1 MAAPSR
7 RINPDLDPDLNAGTL
22 NEELEQEP
30 FRFNF
35 FQMVR
40 LLKQAM
46 PSRSGVGEFVNPAS
60 EVVRFRAN
68 ASVVFPASAVQAFK
82 AGDSSTPAQA
92 TVNFMGL
99 TGPLGVLP
107 ASYTELLMERV
118 RAKDTAGRE
127 FLDIFNHRMIS
138 LFYRAWE
145 KYFFPREYEG
155 AERDVVSRHLL
166 DLIGLGTAALQNR
179 QDVPDDGLLFYS
191 GILAQHPRSASG
203 LRQLLEEYFSVPV
216 EVQQFAGRWY
226 RLDSSA
232 CTRLGE
238 SQTFSQCLGQG
249 TIVGDEIWDQHGG
262 IRVRLGPLSYDRYL
276 EFLPG
281 EPAHTALRSLV
292 RFYGNDEF
300 DFEAELI
307 LKKEETPAC
316 RLGAAEAAPRLG
328 WTTWAVTQTPGAN
341 PNETVLS
348 L

>member
-7 RINPDLDPDLNAGTL
+7 RIDPDLNVGRL
-22 NEELEQEP
+22 NEELEREP
-30 FRFNF
+30 FHFNF

-40 LLKQAM
+40 LLKQAL
-46 PSRSGVGEFVNPAS
+46 PGRSGVGEFVNPAG
-60 EVVRFRAN
+60 EVVRFRAS
-68 ASVVFPASAVQAFK
+68 ASVAFPASAVQEFK
-82 AGDSSTPAQA
+82 AGDSTAPAQA

-99 TGPLGVLP
+99 TGPEGVMP
-107 ASYTELLMERV
+107 AAYTELLMERV
-118 RAKDTAGRE
+118 RAKDTAGRD

-145 KYFFPREYEG
+145 KYFFPRDYEG
-155 AERDVVSRHLL
+155 ADRDVVSRHLL
-166 DLIGLGTAALQNR
+166 DLIGLGTSALQNR
-179 QDVPDDGLLFYS
+179 QDVPDDALIFYS

-203 LRQLLEEYFSVPV
+203 LRQLLEEYFDVPV

-226 RLDSSA
+226 RLDAST
-232 CTRLGE
+232 CTRLSEG
-238 SQTFSQCLGQG
+238 QNFSQCLGQG

-262 IRVRLGPLSYDRYL
+262 IRVRLGPLSYKRYL

-307 LKKEETPAC
+307 LKKEETPSC
-316 RLGAAEAAPRLG
+316 HLGAEDAAPQLG
-328 WTTWAVTQTPGAN
+328 WTTWAVTRTPSID